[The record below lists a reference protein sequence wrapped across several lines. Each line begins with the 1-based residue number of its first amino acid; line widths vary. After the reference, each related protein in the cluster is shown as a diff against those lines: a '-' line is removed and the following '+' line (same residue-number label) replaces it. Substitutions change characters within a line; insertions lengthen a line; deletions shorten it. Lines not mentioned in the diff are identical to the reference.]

1 MSNAPARGQPKQAG
15 GRSGSE
21 PPSRSAQRSAK
32 SGGAAGRAPRPRP
45 VSVDDIR
52 RAVAELLV
60 EANYSIGDDVLDAL
74 RHAAAEEQSPLG
86 RDILRQL
93 VANYDLARRE
103 RVPACQDTG
112 LTVVFLEIGQDVHLV
127 GGDLRAAV
135 DEGVRDGTRAGYLRN
150 SVVGDPLLRANTGD
164 NAPAVLH
171 IDIIP
176 GDRVHVTVACK
187 GFGSE
192 NKSRLAMLT
201 PADGIEGVKRFVV
214 ETVDRAGAQ
223 ACPPLIVGV
232 GIGGSFELAARLAKQ
247 ALLRPVNR
255 RHARPDIRQLEEEL
269 LEEINRLGIGPQGLG
284 GVKTALGVNIEV
296 YPTHIAGLPVAVN
309 IGCHSN
315 RHRDVWL

>member
-1 MSNAPARGQPKQAG
+1 MA
-15 GRSGSE
+15 E
-21 PPSRSAQRSAK
+21 
-32 SGGAAGRAPRPRP
+32 AAGPGRETLPRR
-45 VSVDDIR
+45 VHVDAIR
-52 RAVAELLV
+52 QAVAELLM
-60 EANYSIGDDVLDAL
+60 EANYCIGDDVLDAL
-74 RHAAAEEQSPLG
+74 RQAAEEEQSPLG
-86 RDILRQL
+86 RDILTQL
-93 VANYDLARRE
+93 VANYELARQE

-112 LTVVFLEIGQDVHLV
+112 LTIVFLEIGQDVHLV
-127 GGDLRAAV
+127 GGDLREAV
-135 DEGVRDGTRAGYLRN
+135 NAGIREGTKAGFLRN
-150 SVVGDPLLRANTGD
+150 SVVGDPLLRRNTGD
-164 NAPAVLH
+164 NAPGVLH
-171 IDIIP
+171 VDIIP

-201 PADGIEGVKRFVV
+201 PADGVEGVKRFVV

-247 ALLRPVNR
+247 AVIRPINQ
-255 RHARPDIRQLEEEL
+255 RHPRPDIRALEEEL
-269 LEEINRLGIGPQGLG
+269 LEEVNRLGIGPQGLG
-284 GVKTALGVNIEV
+284 GIKTALAVNIEV

>member
-1 MSNAPARGQPKQAG
+1 MA
-15 GRSGSE
+15 E
-21 PPSRSAQRSAK
+21 
-32 SGGAAGRAPRPRP
+32 AAGPGRETLPRR
-45 VSVDDIR
+45 VHVDAIR
-52 RAVAELLV
+52 QAVAELLI
-60 EANYSIGDDVLDAL
+60 EANYCIGDDVLDAL
-74 RHAAAEEQSPLG
+74 RQAAEEEQSPLG
-86 RDILRQL
+86 RDILTQL
-93 VANYDLARRE
+93 VANYELARQE

-112 LTVVFLEIGQDVHLV
+112 LTIVFLEIGQDVHLV
-127 GGDLRAAV
+127 GGDLREAV
-135 DEGVRDGTRAGYLRN
+135 NAGIREGTKAGFLRN
-150 SVVGDPLLRANTGD
+150 SVVGDPLLRRNTGD

-171 IDIIP
+171 VDIIP

-201 PADGIEGVKRFVV
+201 PADGVEGVKRFVV

-247 ALLRPVNR
+247 AVIRPVNQ
-255 RHARPDIRQLEEEL
+255 RHPRPDIRALEEEL
-269 LEEINRLGIGPQGLG
+269 LEQVNRLGIGPQGLG
-284 GVKTALGVNIEV
+284 GIKTALAVNIEV